1 MIRITPVNPHDEQA
15 LDFIERVYTESFP
28 MDERR
33 DFDEVVRLLRENDD
47 FAIVLLCDEKNP
59 VGFISYWPWSDFTY
73 LEHFAIDSRCRGAG
87 YGATAMTELLKQ
99 TGKPAVLEVEKP
111 DDELSQR
118 RIRFYQ
124 RLGFVLSPRPYTQ
137 PPYSPDR
144 HPLELRLMSY
154 GEIDL
159 DQTFDLVVTRIHN
172 RVYGVE

>member
-1 MIRITPVNPHDEQA
+1 M
-15 LDFIERVYTESFP
+15 
-28 MDERR
+28 
-33 DFDEVVRLLRENDD
+33 
-47 FAIVLLCDEKNP
+47 
-59 VGFISYWPWSDFTY
+59 G
-73 LEHFAIDSRCRGAG
+73 SRCRGAG
-87 YGATAMTELLKQ
+87 YGATAMSELLRQ
-99 TGKPAVLEVEKP
+99 AGKPAVLEVEKP

-154 GEIDL
+154 GKIDL
-159 DQTFDLVVTRIHN
+159 DQAFDLVVTRIHN

>member
-1 MIRITPVNPHDEQA
+1 
-15 LDFIERVYTESFP
+15 
-28 MDERR
+28 
-33 DFDEVVRLLRENDD
+33 
-47 FAIVLLCDEKNP
+47 
-59 VGFISYWPWSDFTY
+59 
-73 LEHFAIDSRCRGAG
+73 
-87 YGATAMTELLKQ
+87 MTELLRQ

>member
-1 MIRITPVNPHDEQA
+1 MIRIKPVYPDNEQA
-15 LDFIERVYTESFP
+15 LAFIERIYTESFP
-28 MDERR
+28 IDERR

-47 FAIVLLCDEKNP
+47 FAIVLLCDEEAP

-87 YGATAMTELLKQ
+87 YGAAAMTGLLNQ
-99 TGKPAVLEVEKP
+99 LGKPAVLEVEKP
-111 DDELSQR
+111 DDDLSRR

-137 PPYSPDR
+137 PPYSADR
-144 HPLELRLMSY
+144 QPLELRLMSY
-154 GEIDL
+154 GAIDL
-159 DQTFDLVVTRIHN
+159 DQAFDQVVTRIHN